1 MHRALLLT
9 TVAFALASCASRWDE
24 IQREQAAIVG
34 IDYRSAAKR
43 AYAADEH
50 ALATMFRVTPA
61 LDGGGAGGHSDDLHR
76 LLTMYG
82 DARFAGI
89 LRQERRAVRQ
99 SVIDSLDFAFLVYV
113 RQPNWSA
120 QFPQTYAIASHPV
133 LRLPRPGT

>member
-1 MHRALLLT
+1 MQRAILLATLI
-9 TVAFALASCASRWDE
+9 FALTNCASRWDE
-24 IQREQAAIVG
+24 IQSEQAATVG
-34 IDYRSAAKR
+34 VNYRRAAKR
-43 AYAADEH
+43 AYAGDEA
-50 ALATMFRVTPA
+50 ALATMFRVTRA
-61 LDGGGAGGHSDDLHR
+61 LDGGGAEAHSDDLHR
-76 LLTMYG
+76 LLTVYG

-120 QFPQTYAIASHPV
+120 QFPQTYAIAPHPV